1 MLFSK
6 EYQILLFVQRR
17 DRYTQLMGGSF
28 IKEVVCMLGLEGRER
43 LNEISRIRYRGG
55 KSFLTERTA

>member
-1 MLFSK
+1 
-6 EYQILLFVQRR
+6 
-17 DRYTQLMGGSF
+17 MGGSF
-28 IKEVVCMLGLEGRER
+28 IEEVVCMLGLEGWER